1 MGTSDFSAYLGN
13 QSNIEQNWWA
23 NLSSDPKDWVFC
35 RGGEKLN
42 IWVFFFKKNC
52 TYGNFTQ
59 DSTMI
64 LSQYSD
70 Y

>member
-42 IWVFFFKKNC
+42 IWVFF
-52 TYGNFTQ
+52 
-59 DSTMI
+59 
-64 LSQYSD
+64 
-70 Y
+70 